1 MYIQTS
7 VDFNNIKDK
16 LILLSY
22 SLETNSKLNLLD
34 QHLWSENFLSEFLS
48 IVYNASFENLNI
60 GCSNFPGGD
69 LVDHNKKIVVQVSTN
84 ISKDKLNSTV
94 DKISKEAIIST
105 YEIWFVALV
114 LKSPRNINNKVKYIN
129 IPNLLKDIQNF
140 PSDKINKISILCD
153 RELKVTS
160 TKNKN
165 FSDITRIINILSSTQ
180 MSSDFTSDAQAFKIQ
195 EKIEYNKLEDLQSY
209 INEFLVYEGKI
220 KSIYDEYDRDSTNKS
235 SVVLSYIN
243 SKFTRV
249 KSSTLKPK
257 ELFFKLLDEL
267 KNDVITSADYKQQT
281 IEDLEFYL
289 GIILVD
295 AFVKCRIFDK
305 PQENRSHIC

>member
-1 MYIQTS
+1 
-7 VDFNNIKDK
+7 
-16 LILLSY
+16 
-22 SLETNSKLNLLD
+22 
-34 QHLWSENFLSEFLS
+34 
-48 IVYNASFENLNI
+48 
-60 GCSNFPGGD
+60 
-69 LVDHNKKIVVQVSTN
+69 
-84 ISKDKLNSTV
+84 
-94 DKISKEAIIST
+94 
-105 YEIWFVALV
+105 
-114 LKSPRNINNKVKYIN
+114 
-129 IPNLLKDIQNF
+129 
-140 PSDKINKISILCD
+140 
-153 RELKVTS
+153 
-160 TKNKN
+160 
-165 FSDITRIINILSSTQ
+165 